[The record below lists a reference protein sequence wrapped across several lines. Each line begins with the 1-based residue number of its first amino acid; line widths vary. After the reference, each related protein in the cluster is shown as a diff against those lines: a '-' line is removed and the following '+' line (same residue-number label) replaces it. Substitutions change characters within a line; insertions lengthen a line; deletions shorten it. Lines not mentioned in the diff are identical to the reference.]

1 RREGRA
7 AAEEGVMSGPDTGRV
22 EVEIDGAVAVLR
34 FVNPPEGYMD
44 DGTEA
49 ALEAALDQ
57 VEGDDAVRAVVLT
70 GGRPDVFIRHFDV
83 RVLEARGRALA
94 ERGVTF
100 SIDRP
105 VPDRGTPALLSR
117 IEASEKPFVAA
128 INGVCMGGG
137 FETALACD
145 LRFAAEGDYPIG
157 LPEANIGVLPGAGG
171 TQRLPRLIGEAK
183 ALELMLLGRT
193 VGPEEAARLGMV
205 SACVPDALE
214 AAMTAARRLAA
225 QPPRALA
232 HIKRLVR
239 GTGGFAAERTLFCDL
254 MVSDE
259 GIARMARMNAEGLD
273 IRDV

>member
-1 RREGRA
+1 
-7 AAEEGVMSGPDTGRV
+7 MSGPDTGRV
-22 EVEIDGAVAVLR
+22 ELTLDGPVAVVR
-34 FVNPPEGYMD
+34 FSNPPEGYMD

-49 ALEAALDQ
+49 GLGPVLDRI
-57 VEGDDAVRAVVLT
+57 ESDDAIRVAVLT
-70 GGRPDVFIRHFDV
+70 GGQPDVFIRHFDV

-94 ERGVTF
+94 DRGVTF
-100 SIDRP
+100 SVDRP

-117 IEASEKPFVAA
+117 IEASPKPFIAA

-145 LRFAAEGDYPIG
+145 LRFASQGDYPIG

-193 VGPEEAARLGMV
+193 VSPEEAARLGMV

-214 AAMTAARRLAA
+214 AAVEAARRLAD

-239 GTGGFAAERTLFCDL
+239 GEEGFAAERTLFCDL
-254 MVSDE
+254 MVSED
-259 GIARMARMNAEGLD
+259 GIARMARMNREARD
-273 IRDV
+273 IRDA